1 MESKYLNIT
10 TDSARNAAHC
20 IVYDNI
26 EKLHPKFNA
35 LVNEANE
42 YIKEQLKV
50 YYGEALYNY
59 VFERIDNF
67 YSYAYTKYYNAETS
81 VPNFYSEL
89 KYTNIA
95 NKNKR
100 AYDKKF
106 KYINFGN
113 HIELPGFTSGHFG
126 DTIVFNED
134 VCKKLD
140 SYTEELDKLKKEVNH
155 IVSKIY
161 DKLYKNLK
169 TYERVEYG
177 FPDALPYTSWKDN
190 NDKVIYGERIESI
203 SNNCGSPKYIQYDNE
218 YDELNAPSFLLPG
231 IIDFVNSA
239 LPPISKED
247 CEKYKNKVWCLS
259 GYWRDRFK
267 DEFTSTFYHDYIRSH
282 VDISNTKKLSSKIEE
297 VIKYN
302 FGDEIYNKLLDLSNI
317 IETGDKPYHLKLYF
331 KNINNVLYSI
341 TISSK
346 YLLCKDIGCLT
357 DSLNKCK
364 LLIKTEEEFRE
375 ICNLYF
381 NKILLTAYDNYD
393 SYNSYIF
400 ETIVKNVS
408 FSTVYNKMSGL
419 LPFLKYEK
427 APKNKVSIKNVTP
440 VSIDDFSLEKIYENE
455 NNEFVNNYNNE
466 LKEFNKLV
474 KSIKF
479 PELTSTMEC
488 YEYNDDNTTKIMVD
502 TYNNKIIIVYPDEIE
517 VVDDKSDANKIKNWT
532 KISGKTFIDYYNNV
546 VERIRKQLK
555 VETIK

>member
-10 TDSARNAAHC
+10 TVSARNAAHC

-67 YSYAYTKYYNAETS
+67 FSYAYTKYYNFETS

-89 KYTNIA
+89 RYTNIT

-126 DTIVFNED
+126 DTIVFNDD

-155 IVSKIY
+155 IVSKVY

-177 FPDALPYTSWKDN
+177 FPDALPYTSWKNN
-190 NDKVIYGERIESI
+190 NDKVIHGESI
-203 SNNCGSPKYIQYDNE
+203 EGINENCVNLKFINYNNE
-218 YDELNAPSFLLPG
+218 YHETNTPPFLIPG
-231 IIDFVNSA
+231 IIDFVNRV
-239 LPPISKED
+239 LPPISKEE
-247 CEKYKNKVWCLS
+247 CEKYKNKVWKFS
-259 GYWRDRFK
+259 GYFKDSFK
-267 DEFTSTFYHDYIRSH
+267 DEFISTFYQDYIRSK
-282 VDISNTKKLSSKIEE
+282 VDISNTKKLSSKILE

-302 FGDEIYNKLLDLSNI
+302 IGDEIYNKLLELSNI
-317 IETGDKPYHLKLYF
+317 IETADKPYSFKLYF
-331 KNINNVLYSI
+331 KNDNNVLYSI
-341 TISSK
+341 DMHSK
-346 YLLCKDIGCLT
+346 YLLCKDIKVLT

-364 LLIKTEEEFRE
+364 LLIKTEEEFKE
-375 ICNLYF
+375 ICDLYF
-381 NKILLTAYDNYD
+381 NKILLTSYDNYS

-408 FSTVYNKMSGL
+408 FSTVYNKMPGL

-427 APKNKVSIKNVTP
+427 ASKNKVSIKNVTP
-440 VSIDDFSLEKIYENE
+440 VSIEDFTLEKIYENE

-466 LKEFNKLV
+466 LKEFNRLIKT
-474 KSIKF
+474 IKF
-479 PELTSTMEC
+479 PELTSAMEC
-488 YEYNDDNTTKIMVD
+488 YEYKEDGTTKIMVN

-517 VVDDKSDANKIKNWT
+517 VVVDKLNANKIKNWT
-532 KISGKTFIDYYNNV
+532 KISGETFINYYNDV

-555 VETIK
+555 VETKK